1 LLSPLCQPLF
11 YFFDF
16 YFEKKMLFLGNNPE
30 LGHDIRCE
38 GTSFYFEKK
47 CKPHDIMMAD

>member
-1 LLSPLCQPLF
+1 
-11 YFFDF
+11 
-16 YFEKKMLFLGNNPE
+16 MLFLGNNPE

-47 CKPHDIMMAD
+47 CKPHDIMMADWGICSIFYIFDS